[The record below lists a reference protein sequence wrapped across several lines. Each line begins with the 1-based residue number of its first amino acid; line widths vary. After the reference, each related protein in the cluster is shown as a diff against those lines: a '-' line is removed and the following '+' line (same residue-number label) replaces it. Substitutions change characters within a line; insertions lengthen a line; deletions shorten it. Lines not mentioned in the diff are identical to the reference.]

1 MGCQASK
8 SAVADPGTAPPPA
21 ETKPEPE
28 VKAEVKPE
36 VQPEVKLD
44 DKPDVK
50 PDKSGKSDDGAG
62 AFGSDVVQL
71 EKITLVDAD
80 MPPIVE
86 EDEEKEDAS
95 PEKKASKDSE
105 EVSTDPSSGH
115 EVIYDLDAEPSPKV
129 EESAAPAATSPPPKP
144 LPKAT
149 PAASSNTP
157 KATSFGAPKARSS
170 SFSNLLASISRAFS
184 WSSKPEGDA
193 IDPEVAAKLAAMQ
206 QATKEAA
213 EAAALKPVST
223 SSAFAPQVMKAAPKS
238 GPLDDDDGEIID
250 ADEGT
255 IQPVQSLTTTDNPY
269 MKCMQNARAS
279 PLYAM
284 GAAPLMSGPPVLEG
298 PGPLDTHA
306 AVSAACHNL
315 EAIHDSLGQPS
326 GIPEAAPFGGL
337 AAARM
342 GSVSNLGTPQPSY
355 RNLADGLSG
364 SYTPTPVYRRIS
376 QDATTVLTS
385 SVKDLNTVVL
395 ASPRPTPRL
404 PERRPSWSPERRPLT
419 RMSSD
424 GTLPSVPPGAQTP
437 RGTPRMI
444 TRQTVNPPVV
454 RRASNDS
461 TVFRR
466 ESGATQLGS
475 SHVRTLSSGGHVRTL
490 SGSGSV
496 PSLAITSG
504 PMRPHALSGSNFSAT
519 TTTPTYTP
527 RGITMGMA
535 PLVTTGNLTPRY

>member
-28 VKAEVKPE
+28 VKAEVKPDVKPE
-36 VQPEVKLD
+36 VKPEVKLD

-50 PDKSGKSDDGAG
+50 PDKSEKSDDGAG

-86 EDEEKEDAS
+86 EEEEKEDAAS
-95 PEKKASKDSE
+95 PAAKASKDSE
-105 EVSTDPSSGH
+105 EVSTDPSTP
-115 EVIYDLDAEPSPKV
+115 DAEASPKV

-149 PAASSNTP
+149 ATASSNTP

-223 SSAFAPQVMKAAPKS
+223 SSAFAPQVMKSAPKS

-342 GSVSNLGTPQPSY
+342 GSLSNLGTPQPSY

-376 QDATTVLTS
+376 QDATTMLTS

-395 ASPRPTPRL
+395 ASPLATPRL
-404 PERRPSWSPERRPLT
+404 PERRPSYSPERRPLT

-490 SGSGSV
+490 SGNGSV
-496 PSLAITSG
+496 PSLAVASA
-504 PMRPHALSGSNFSAT
+504 PMRPHALSGSNFSA